1 MNTGQVV
8 VLFIIAMIISFIAV
22 FGRFRKED

>member
-8 VLFIIAMIISFIAV
+8 VKKNVSMFYYQ
-22 FGRFRKED
+22 